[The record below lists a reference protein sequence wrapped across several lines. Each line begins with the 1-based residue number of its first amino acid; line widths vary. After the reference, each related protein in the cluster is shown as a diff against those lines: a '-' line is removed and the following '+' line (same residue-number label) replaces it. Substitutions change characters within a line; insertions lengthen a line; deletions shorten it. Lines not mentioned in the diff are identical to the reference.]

1 MLKDEMVIQNI
12 CSINREK
19 KVSIDILTDQYH
31 FKISGD
37 FGRCNK
43 FGHVSFPNDYNKF
56 IGKRFTEWEES
67 LEKIPDEL
75 ISKLDLNPKW
85 INEMQYVVFH
95 TEIGDLKFVLYRSR
109 SNHNIKTNGGLSFEL
124 IDNFY

>member
-1 MLKDEMVIQNI
+1 MLKDEMVIKNI
-12 CSINREK
+12 AIINREK
-19 KVSIDILTDQYH
+19 IVSVNVLTDQYN

-43 FGHVSFPNDYNKF
+43 FGYESFPNDYNQF

-75 ISKLDLNPKW
+75 ISKLNLNPKW
-85 INEMQYVVFH
+85 ANEMQYVVFH

-109 SNHNIKTNGGLSFEL
+109 SNRDIKTNGGLSFEL
-124 IDNFY
+124 NDNFY